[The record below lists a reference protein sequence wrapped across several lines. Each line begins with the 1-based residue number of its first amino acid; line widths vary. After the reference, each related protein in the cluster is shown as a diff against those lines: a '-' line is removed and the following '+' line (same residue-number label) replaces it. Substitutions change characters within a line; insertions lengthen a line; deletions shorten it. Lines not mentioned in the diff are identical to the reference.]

1 MRRKGWFTVFMCMCW
16 PGIWQQSHLVA
27 QVHVA
32 LHPPADTLM
41 MGDTFSLRVELSLDN
56 EAMAVLP
63 DLERVFS
70 GSDSRIFLQNVHP
83 WDTIRGQLGY
93 YLRARVVL
101 QSLDTGLI
109 ALPVLSVAYS
119 QAGNTEMASSDSAWL
134 YVSHQSTWH
143 AEEMAP
149 PSDIVRIPPPSRVL
163 VWVLAALALALL
175 IYFLVR
181 YLRKRKKRIAPAWPI
196 SEKQPAL
203 CPEKQAISHLDK
215 LNPVSDNDTTYYEA
229 INQIIR
235 DYLAARYHL
244 AAYGGTPE
252 ELITRFDRHI
262 IRKHAATIYEL
273 LHCAEYVRYGKG
285 YTEVEYRQIVQ
296 SKTRRILSEMK
307 THWGDCV

>member
-1 MRRKGWFTVFMCMCW
+1 MRRKGWFMVIMCMCW

-32 LHPPADTLM
+32 LHPPPDTLM

-56 EAMAVLP
+56 EAKAVLP

-70 GSDSRIFLQNVHP
+70 GTDSQIFLYSVHP

-119 QAGNTEMASSDSAWL
+119 QAGHTEMASSDSAWL
-134 YVSHQSTWH
+134 YVSHQSAWH
-143 AEEMAP
+143 PEEMAP
-149 PSDIVRIPPPSRVL
+149 PADIARIPPPSRGL
-163 VWVLAALALALL
+163 VWLLAALALALL
-175 IYFLVR
+175 IYFLLR
-181 YLRKRKKRIAPAWPI
+181 YLRRRKKQNAEALPVPA
-196 SEKQPAL
+196 KTAL
-203 CPEKQAISHLDK
+203 PCPEKQAISHLDE

-244 AAYGGTPE
+244 AAYGDTPE
-252 ELITRFDRHI
+252 ELMARFDRHI

-296 SKTRRILSEMK
+296 SKTRRFLSEMK